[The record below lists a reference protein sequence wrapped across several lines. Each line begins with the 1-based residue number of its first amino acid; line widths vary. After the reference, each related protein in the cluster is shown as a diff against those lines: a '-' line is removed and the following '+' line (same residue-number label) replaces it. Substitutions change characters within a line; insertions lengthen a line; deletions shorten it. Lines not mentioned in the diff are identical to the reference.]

1 MTAPTIDVVTVT
13 SFADAKDAYRQKDL
27 RQALYDEGE
36 VVMADVLV
44 NLHGTEH
51 RDRRRVENRSFRR
64 DTFDLYER
72 ELFPAVTTQTL
83 APHLAAGRVDLVH
96 SCQELMKNLAALTAG
111 MDRPQGS
118 EEETARIY
126 DYTMLFI
133 EGETLD
139 HSTQDKDER

>member
-1 MTAPTIDVVTVT
+1 MTASTTDVVTVT

-44 NLHGTEH
+44 NLHGTAH

-72 ELFPAVTTQTL
+72 ELFPAVTDQTL
-83 APHLAAGRVDLVH
+83 APYLEAGRVDLVH
-96 SCQELMKNLAALTAG
+96 LGHELMLNLAARPAG
-111 MDRPQGS
+111 VARPQGTA
-118 EEETARIY
+118 EETARLY
-126 DYTMLFI
+126 DYVMLFI
-133 EGETLD
+133 EGATLA
-139 HSTQDKDER
+139 HS